1 MHHCGAPKK
10 KAKAKNKKKQKK
22 KTKAKAKKIKDSFQ
36 VGKNKKKEG
45 TNDL

>member
-10 KAKAKNKKKQKK
+10 KAKAKNKNKSKNKKNQGLFSGGKK
-22 KTKAKAKKIKDSFQ
+22 P
-36 VGKNKKKEG
+36 KKKEG